1 MGKNFKM
8 NMIKKVFVGI
18 CFLCGFVQMISAQ
31 STMTDEQIMQY
42 VMTENQKGTSQTEIV
57 ANLMKQGVSLDQIE
71 RLKNKYA
78 KQNNGSVMGAQDLT
92 GSSRLRVNNVDS
104 KNQTL
109 KGVSMRE
116 GVQKEVDLST
126 MSPYQK
132 KMYMDNQQS
141 QYLNGLDFVLTDSAA
156 MFNELM
162 NPTNNKNKKR
172 IFGHDIFN
180 KKDLTFET
188 DMNIPAPDDYQLGA
202 GDLVFIDVSGA
213 SQISFNGEIS
223 PEGVVYLE
231 EYGPLH
237 VGGLTIAQ
245 ANVQAQ
251 KVLGKYFA
259 GSRVTVTVGQTRT
272 ITVNVMGEVNTPGT
286 YTLPAFASVFH
297 ALYMAGGANDIGTL
311 RNIKVYR
318 NNRLLSTVDIYD
330 YILNGK
336 LSGNIRLASN
346 DVIVVG
352 PYEALVQVA
361 GKVKRPMYYEMRP
374 TESVA
379 TLLKYSGGFTG
390 DAYQDQVR
398 LIRKNSGMKE
408 VFTIDEFQM
417 GTFKVAD
424 GDSLFVDSVLDRYAN
439 MVEIKG
445 AVFRPGMYQVG
456 GNVSTVRQLVE
467 QAGGLSEDAFT
478 ARAVMH
484 RRKADRTLEVIPVPI
499 KEIMNHEQP
508 DITLKNEDVL
518 YIPSL
523 KESQEERTLSI
534 FGEVYYPG
542 IYDYAENTT
551 IEDLVLQAGG
561 LKDAAST
568 VKIDVSRR
576 IRDEEAKFSSSVV
589 AETFTFSLKDG
600 FVVDGQPGFKL
611 KPFDEVF
618 VRKSPGYV
626 EQKHITIEGEVA
638 FAGTYTLSN
647 KGQRLSDLVKMAGG
661 LTSEAY
667 PKGARLIRTLTE
679 AERMKQQS
687 MKKFMLSKDTT
698 EMKKFDLNNVRYV
711 GINLDKAM
719 ENEGSNEWDLV
730 LQDGDRLIIP
740 QYTNTVTINGE
751 VMYPNSVA
759 YMPGK
764 GLDYYINQAG
774 GFSIK
779 ARRKKVFAV
788 NMNGT
793 VTRVRKA
800 KDIQPGCEI
809 VVPTKEERKR
819 AVSIGEILSIGTTAA
834 ALGTMISTLVK

>member
-1 MGKNFKM
+1 
-8 NMIKKVFVGI
+8 MIKKILVGF
-18 CFLCGFVQMISAQ
+18 CLFCGLAQTVSAQ
-31 STMTDEQIMQY
+31 SSMTDEQVMQY
-42 VMTENQKGTSQTEIV
+42 VLKESQKGTSQSEIV
-57 ANLMKQGVSLDQIE
+57 ANLMKQGVSIDQIQ
-71 RLKNKYA
+71 RLKNKYS
-78 KQNNGSVMGAQDLT
+78 KQNDGSVMGAQDLV
-92 GSSRLRVNNVDS
+92 GASRLRQNKVDS
-104 KNQTL
+104 KTQL
-109 KGVSMRE
+109 KGNNMRK
-116 GVQKEVDLST
+116 GTQDKVDLST
-126 MSPYQK
+126 MSEYQRK
-132 KMYMDNQQS
+132 QYMESQQS
-141 QYLNGLDFVLTDSAA
+141 QYLDGLGFVLPDSAA
-156 MFNELM
+156 MFDEIM
-162 NPTNNKNKKR
+162 NPKEDKNKKK

-180 KKDLTFET
+180 KKELSFET

-213 SQISFNGEIS
+213 SQMSFNGEVS
-223 PEGVVYLE
+223 PEGVLFVE
-231 EYGPLH
+231 GYGPIT
-237 VGGLTIAQ
+237 VGGLTLAQ
-245 ANVQAQ
+245 ANVQAK
-251 KVLGKYFA
+251 KVLGRYFA
-259 GSRVTVTVGQTRT
+259 GSKITLTVGQTKN
-272 ITVNVMGEVNTPGT
+272 ITVNVMGEVNMPGT
-286 YTLPAFASVFH
+286 YTLSAFASVFH
-297 ALYMAGGANDIGTL
+297 ALYMAGGANEIGTL

-318 NNRLLSTVDIYD
+318 NNRLVSTVDIYD

-352 PYEALVQVA
+352 PYESLVQIA

-374 TESVA
+374 TESVS

-398 LIRKNSGMKE
+398 LIRTNSGRKE
-408 VFTIDEFQM
+408 VFSIDEFQM
-417 GTFKVAD
+417 GTFKLAD

-439 MVEIKG
+439 MVEVKG

-467 QAGGLSEDAFT
+467 QAGGLSEDAFL

-484 RRKADRTLEVIPVPI
+484 RRKADRTLEVIQVPI
-499 KEIMNHEQP
+499 KEIMNHETP

-518 YIPSL
+518 FIPSL
-523 KESQEERTLSI
+523 QDSQEERTLSI
-534 FGEVYYPG
+534 LGEVYYPG
-542 IYDYAENTT
+542 VYSFAENTT

-561 LKDAAST
+561 LKDAASI
-568 VKIDVSRR
+568 VKVDVSRR
-576 IRDEEAKFSSSVV
+576 IRDAKAQEASTVV
-589 AETFTFSLKDG
+589 AETFTLELKDG
-600 FVVDGQPGFKL
+600 FVIDGQAGFKL
-611 KPFDEVF
+611 QPFDEVF

-638 FAGTYTLSN
+638 FAGTYTLTN
-647 KGQRLSDLVKMAGG
+647 KGERLSDLVKMAGG
-661 LTSEAY
+661 LTPGAY

-687 MKKFMLSKDTT
+687 LKKFIVSKDST
-698 EMKKFDLNNVRYV
+698 EIKKFDLNTIRYV
-711 GINLDKAM
+711 GINLDKAI
-719 ENEGSNEWDLV
+719 ENEGSEEWDLV

-740 QYTNTVTINGE
+740 QYSNTVTINGE
-751 VMYPNSVA
+751 VMYPNSVS

-774 GFSIK
+774 GFSAK
-779 ARRKKVFAV
+779 ARKRKVFAV

-809 VVPTKEERKR
+809 VVPTKEDKKR
-819 AVSIGEILSIGTTAA
+819 AVSLGEILSIGTTAA

>member
-1 MGKNFKM
+1 
-8 NMIKKVFVGI
+8 MIKKILVGI
-18 CFLCGFVQMISAQ
+18 CLFCGLAQTVSAQ
-31 STMTDEQIMQY
+31 SSMTDEQVMQY
-42 VMTENQKGTSQTEIV
+42 VLKESQKGTSQSEIV
-57 ANLMKQGVSLDQIE
+57 ANLMKQGVSIDQIQ
-71 RLKNKYA
+71 RLKNKYS
-78 KQNNGSVMGAQDLT
+78 KQNDGSVMGAQDLV
-92 GSSRLRVNNVDS
+92 GASRLRQNKADS
-104 KNQTL
+104 KTQL
-109 KGVSMRE
+109 KGNNMRK
-116 GVQKEVDLST
+116 GTQDKVDLST
-126 MSPYQK
+126 MSEYQRK
-132 KMYMDNQQS
+132 QYMESQQS
-141 QYLNGLDFVLTDSAA
+141 QYLDGLGFVLPDSAA
-156 MFNELM
+156 MFDEIM
-162 NPTNNKNKKR
+162 NPKEDKNKKK

-180 KKDLTFET
+180 KKELSFET

-213 SQISFNGEIS
+213 SQMSFNGEVS
-223 PEGVVYLE
+223 PEGVLFVE
-231 EYGPLH
+231 GYGPIT
-237 VGGLTIAQ
+237 VGGLTLAQ
-245 ANVQAQ
+245 ANVQAK
-251 KVLGKYFA
+251 KVLGRYFA
-259 GSRVTVTVGQTRT
+259 GSKITLTVGQTKN
-272 ITVNVMGEVNTPGT
+272 ITVNVMGEVNMPGT
-286 YTLPAFASVFH
+286 YTLSAFASVFH
-297 ALYMAGGANDIGTL
+297 ALYMAGGANEIGTL

-318 NNRLLSTVDIYD
+318 NNRLVSTVDIYD

-352 PYEALVQVA
+352 PYESLVQIA

-374 TESVA
+374 TESVS

-398 LIRKNSGMKE
+398 LIRTNSGRKE
-408 VFTIDEFQM
+408 VFSIDEFQM
-417 GTFKVAD
+417 GTFKLAD

-439 MVEIKG
+439 MVEVKG

-467 QAGGLSEDAFT
+467 QAGGLSEDAFL

-484 RRKADRTLEVIPVPI
+484 RRKPDRTLEVIQVPI
-499 KEIMNHEQP
+499 KEIMNHEAP

-518 YIPSL
+518 FIPSL
-523 KESQEERTLSI
+523 QDSQDERTLSI

-542 IYDYAENTT
+542 VYSFAENTT

-561 LKDAAST
+561 LKDAASI
-568 VKIDVSRR
+568 VKVDVSRR
-576 IRDEEAKFSSSVV
+576 IRDAKAQEASTVV
-589 AETFTFSLKDG
+589 AETFTLELKDG
-600 FVVDGQPGFKL
+600 FVIDGQAGFKL
-611 KPFDEVF
+611 QPFDEVF

-638 FAGTYTLSN
+638 FAGTYTLTN
-647 KGQRLSDLVKMAGG
+647 KGERLSDLVKMAGG
-661 LTSEAY
+661 LTPGAY
-667 PKGARLIRTLTE
+667 PKGARLIRTLSE

-687 MKKFMLSKDTT
+687 LKKFIVSKDSA
-698 EMKKFDLNNVRYV
+698 EIKKFDLNTIRYV
-711 GINLDKAM
+711 GINLDKAI
-719 ENEGSNEWDLV
+719 ENEGSEEWDLV

-740 QYTNTVTINGE
+740 QYSNTVTINGE
-751 VMYPNSVA
+751 VMYPNSVS

-774 GFSIK
+774 GFSAK
-779 ARRKKVFAV
+779 ARKRKVFAV

-809 VVPTKEERKR
+809 VVPTKEDKKR
-819 AVSIGEILSIGTTAA
+819 AVSLGEILSIGTTAA